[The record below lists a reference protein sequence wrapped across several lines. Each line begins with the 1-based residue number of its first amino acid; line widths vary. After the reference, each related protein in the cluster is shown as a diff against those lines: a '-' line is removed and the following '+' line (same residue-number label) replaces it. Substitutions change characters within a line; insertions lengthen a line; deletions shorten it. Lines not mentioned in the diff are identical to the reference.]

1 MADSNFFSNSLTDN
15 ERDLYN
21 RQFRLE
27 GWDQSLVKDSRVLVA
42 GVGGLGCETAKN
54 LAMVGVGRL
63 DLVDLDVIEHSNLN
77 RQILF
82 AGAEMGRP
90 KAEVAAERLRDI
102 NPNITIEGYHTSLE
116 RLDPHVYESA
126 DVIVGGLDSMNARF
140 NLNTQAVARGKPLV
154 DGGVAGYSGHVYTIF
169 PGKNACYECYPTP
182 VPPMDDMA
190 ACTVVGIPRKRVHCA
205 FKASMAFKDAYNRDP
220 DFKNADDV
228 AFLQQYANDL
238 VTKHDFLPEYTM
250 GEIVKALDRHDPGII
265 TVNAVIAAL
274 ESHETIKILHWLKGN
289 GNAKLGNPVMDYVV
303 FNAMTM
309 KFYHIEK
316 HRNPGCRQCGD
327 HVKRVDL
334 HVPWDAPCQTIIASL
349 QGQGFIL
356 DPEMV
361 PMITIMDFDMVRE
374 IELDQTPK
382 QNDLRDKDFLTV
394 AGFKDGEIFVILN
407 NI

>member
-1 MADSNFFSNSLTDN
+1 MDDSNFFSNSLTDV

-27 GWDQSLVKDSRVLVA
+27 GWDQNLVKKSRVLVA

-82 AGAEMGRP
+82 AGAEIGRP
-90 KAEVAAERLRDI
+90 KAEVAAEKLLEI
-102 NPNITIEGYHTSLE
+102 NPNITIQGYHTSLE
-116 RLDPHVYESA
+116 RLDPHVYEAA

-140 NLNTQAVARGKPLV
+140 NLNTQAVTRGKPFV
-154 DGGVAGYSGHVYTIF
+154 DGGVAGYSGHIYSIF

-205 FKASMAFKDAYNRDP
+205 FKADMAFKEAFDRDP
-220 DFKNADDV
+220 NLKDINDV
-228 AFLQQYANDL
+228 TFLQKYANDL
-238 VTKHDFLPEYTM
+238 ATKHDFLPEFTL
-250 GEIVKALDRHDPGII
+250 EDIVKVLDRHDPGII

-274 ESHETIKILHWLKGN
+274 ESHETIKILHWLRGN
-289 GNAKLGNPVMDYVV
+289 VSLGEPVMTYVV

-316 HRNPGCRQCGD
+316 RRNPECRQCGD
-327 HVKRVDL
+327 HVRRADL
-334 HVPWDAPCQTIIASL
+334 HIPWNVPCKTIITSL
-349 QGQGFIL
+349 QGNGYNL
-356 DPEMV
+356 DPELEPV
-361 PMITIMDFDMVRE
+361 VTVMDFDMVRE
-374 IELDQTPK
+374 IELDLTPK

-394 AGFKDGEIFVILN
+394 AGFKEGEIFIILN
-407 NI
+407 TI

>member
-1 MADSNFFSNSLTDN
+1 MDNSNFFSTSLTDV

-27 GWDQSLVKDSRVLVA
+27 GWDQNLVKNSRVLVA

-90 KAEVAAERLRDI
+90 KAEVAAERLLEI
-102 NPNITIEGYHTSLE
+102 NPNITIQGYYTSLE
-116 RLDPHVYESA
+116 RLDPHVYEA
-126 DVIVGGLDSMNARF
+126 TDVIVGGLDSMNARY
-140 NLNTQAVARGKPLV
+140 NLNTQAVTRGKPFV
-154 DGGVAGYSGHVYTIF
+154 DGGVAGYSGHIYTII
-169 PGKNACYECYPTP
+169 PGTNACYECYPTP
-182 VPPMDDMA
+182 APPMDDMA

-205 FKASMAFKDAYNRDP
+205 FKANMAFKEAYNRDP
-220 DFKNADDV
+220 NLKKLDDV
-228 AFLQQYANDL
+228 KYLQEYANDL
-238 VTKHDFLPEYTM
+238 ATKHDFLPEYTLE
-250 GEIVKALDRHDPGII
+250 EIVKVLDKHDPGII

-274 ESHETIKILHWLKGN
+274 ESHETIKILHWLRGN
-289 GNAKLGNPVMDYVV
+289 TNLGEPVTTYVV

-316 HRNPGCRQCGD
+316 HRNPECRQCGD
-327 HVKRVDL
+327 HVRRESIHL
-334 HVPWDAPCQTIIASL
+334 PWNAPCKTIIGSL
-349 QGQGFIL
+349 QGKGYNL
-356 DPEMV
+356 DPELIPLV
-361 PMITIMDFDMVRE
+361 TVMDFDMVHE
-374 IELDQTPK
+374 IDLDLTPK

-394 AGFKDGEIFVILN
+394 AGFKEGEIFIILN
-407 NI
+407 TI